1 MSLTA
6 IGDYIVIKEISDE
19 KKTES
24 GIVYVT
30 KEDKGTTKGVVTST
44 SVEEIPVGKIVVVD
58 SYKTAKVTHNN
69 EHYLIVCKDY
79 VLAFAE

>member
-1 MSLTA
+1 M
-6 IGDYIVIKEISDE
+6 I

-30 KEDKGTTKGVVTST
+30 KDDKGTTKGLVTS
-44 SVEEIPVGKIVVVD
+44 SLVDGIPKGRTVVVD
-58 SYKTAKVTHNN
+58 SYKTAKVTYNN
-69 EHYLIVCKDY
+69 EQYLIVCKDY

>member
-1 MSLTA
+1 MALEA

-30 KEDKGTTKGVVTST
+30 KDDKGTTKGLVTS
-44 SVEEIPVGKIVVVD
+44 SLVDGIPKGRTVVVD
-58 SYKTAKVTHNN
+58 SYKTAKVTYNN
-69 EHYLIVCKDY
+69 EQYLIVCKDY

>member
-1 MSLTA
+1 MALTS

-30 KEDKGTTKGVVTST
+30 KDDKGT
-44 SVEEIPVGKIVVVD
+44 IQ
-58 SYKTAKVTHNN
+58 NN
-69 EHYLIVCKDY
+69 HC
-79 VLAFAE
+79 